1 MNKRVMAV
9 LITAAVICVATIF
22 SGSVIW
28 YKFVQCEEMQNKEI
42 DQLTEDVNCLKA
54 EINSLKNLDD
64 DAEDSNTGFGY
75 LAIGN
80 SITWHGIADY
90 WWNEIGMAASSA
102 DKDYVHRVVS
112 YLQDQY
118 GQVNYNAY
126 NFYVWEV
133 QGADRAETLQL
144 LDEYLDEKL
153 NLVTIQLGENVTD
166 METFETDYEELIRYV
181 QQKAPEAQIIVVDE
195 FWRDDNKSA
204 QKVEAVNNTG
214 VQFVNLDEIKEKA
227 EYQCGIG
234 TMVYDFYG
242 GGYIVE
248 HEGVAKHPGDKGM
261 EYIADGI
268 ISKLK

>member
-1 MNKRVMAV
+1 MNKKVLAV
-9 LITAAVICVATIF
+9 LITTVVICVSNVF

-28 YKFVQCEEMQNKEI
+28 YKFLQYEEAQNKEI
-42 DQLTEDVNCLKA
+42 DQLAEDVSYLKA
-54 EINSLKNLDD
+54 EINRLTNQDD
-64 DAEDSNTGFGY
+64 DVENSNTGVEY

-80 SITWHGIADY
+80 SITWHGNADY

-112 YLQDQY
+112 YLQDKY
-118 GQVNYNAY
+118 GQVNCSAY

-133 QGADRAETLQL
+133 QGTDRAETLQL

-153 NLVTIQLGENVTD
+153 NLVTIQLGENVID
-166 METFETDYEELIRYV
+166 METFETDYEELIRYI
-181 QQKAPEAQIIVVDE
+181 QRKAPQAQIIVVDE

-204 QKVEAVNNTG
+204 QKVETVNNTG

-242 GGYIVE
+242 GGA
-248 HEGVAKHPGDKGM
+248 HCRA
-261 EYIADGI
+261 
-268 ISKLK
+268 

>member
-9 LITAAVICVATIF
+9 LITAAVICVSTIF

-112 YLQDQY
+112 YLQNQY

>member
-242 GGYIVE
+242 GGVYCR
-248 HEGVAKHPGDKGM
+248 A
-261 EYIADGI
+261 
-268 ISKLK
+268 

>member
-1 MNKRVMAV
+1 MAV
-9 LITAAVICVATIF
+9 LITAVAICASTTF
-22 SGSVIW
+22 CGSVIW
-28 YKFVQCEEMQNKEI
+28 YKFAQYEEAQNKEI
-42 DQLTEDVNCLKA
+42 DQLAEDVSSLKA
-54 EINSLKNLDD
+54 EINRLTNLED
-64 DAEDSNTGFGY
+64 DAENLNTGFGY

-80 SITWHGIADY
+80 SITWHGNADY

-112 YLQDQY
+112 YLQDKY

-133 QGADRAETLQL
+133 QAADRAETLQL

-153 NLVTIQLGENVTD
+153 NLVTIQLGENVIDT
-166 METFETDYEELIRYV
+166 ETFETDYEELIRYI

-234 TMVYDFYG
+234 TVVYDFYG
-242 GGYIVE
+242 GHTVE
-248 HEGVAKHPGDKGM
+248 HEGVARHPGDKGM
-261 EYIADGI
+261 GYIADGI
-268 ISKLK
+268 ISKLR